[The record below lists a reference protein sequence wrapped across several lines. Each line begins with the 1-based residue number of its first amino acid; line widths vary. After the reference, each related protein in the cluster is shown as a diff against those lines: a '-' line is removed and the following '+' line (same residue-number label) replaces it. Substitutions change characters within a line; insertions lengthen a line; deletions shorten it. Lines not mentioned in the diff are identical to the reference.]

1 MEPPF
6 AARATSVHVR
16 EGEHCNV
23 YQMREPLIGTDVVQK
38 ILLAVVRTRS
48 S

>member
-6 AARATSVHVR
+6 AARAMSMHVQ

-23 YQMREPLIGTDVVQK
+23 YQMREPLTGADAVQK
-38 ILLAVVRTRS
+38 VLLAVVRIRS